1 MCLRCANKINTTKN
15 SAGMCLC
22 ITDVIFDILAEIII
36 IIAEIV
42 ILYNMN
48 DKDDNY
54 YYDYGYRTSRRNSR
68 YSDREWAAAVISTTG
83 AEIFIAL
90 HCYCVSFLLK
100 LISAKT
106 DLSYLNYMETHD
118 NSNNIFSRTVNVF
131 STTENNGVNG
141 NQLNFLG
148 YDKDGH
154 PIYSGNT
161 QYGVIS
167 TVSNPAQTV
176 NVIAPK

>member
-1 MCLRCANKINTTKN
+1 
-15 SAGMCLC
+15 
-22 ITDVIFDILAEIII
+22 
-36 IIAEIV
+36 
-42 ILYNMN
+42 
-48 DKDDNY
+48 
-54 YYDYGYRTSRRNSR
+54 
-68 YSDREWAAAVISTTG
+68 
-83 AEIFIAL
+83 
-90 HCYCVSFLLK
+90 
-100 LISAKT
+100 
-106 DLSYLNYMETHD
+106 METHD

-167 TVSNPAQTV
+167 TVSNPAQTL